1 MYSSQQ
7 HDNLVNKFRKMPPML
22 TRPNLA
28 AWVLPLIFM
37 TNLADR
43 MTAWAQPMSFHV
55 RETAGLRRFGYP
67 VTASLGVP
75 EGELRSVDAVV
86 MLDAAD
92 RPVPAQFTTM
102 SAWPDGS
109 VKSLDV
115 DFTSSIGPLE
125 SATYRVDLKPD
136 AKPVPAAGLSVSET
150 SDEIIVS
157 SSSIRH
163 RIRRDGKPLL
173 SSVAFGNDEFLAA
186 DGITTT
192 QKPGAV
198 EILKS
203 GPFNVTIGLGDVR
216 LEYVS
221 SKSWVKITQNAMPA
235 TDLAVDAHF
244 VMAETPVV
252 WDFGAGGWL
261 YGSCGTREQTA
272 LLRLNSDNWQVF
284 TGKHDEQT
292 LFATGHTVDGW
303 GHMADREHVIAFG
316 VMDFNADRTSNFS
329 ITGEGRFRAAV
340 QRKDLTV
347 YFHFVKNPVQVT
359 AVTSPASMLAPL
371 IVTIDG
377 PSAGM

>member
-1 MYSSQQ
+1 
-7 HDNLVNKFRKMPPML
+7 ML
-22 TRPNLA
+22 HTFKGLHRA
-28 AWVLPLIFM
+28 AWVLVSVCILIV
-37 TNLADR
+37 NDR
-43 MTAWAQPMSFHV
+43 VAVWAQPLTFQV

-67 VTASLGVP
+67 VTASLGIP
-75 EGELRSVDAVV
+75 EGQLRSVDTVV

-92 RPVPAQFTTM
+92 RPVPAQFTAM

-125 SATYRVDLKPD
+125 SETYRVDLMPV
-136 AKPVPAAGLSVSET
+136 AKVIPAAGLSVSET

-173 SSVAFGNDEFLAA
+173 SSMAFGKDEFLTA

-192 QKPGAV
+192 LTPGSV

-203 GPFNVTIGLGDVR
+203 GPFNVTVRLGDVQ

-221 SKSWVKITQNAMPA
+221 SKSWVKITQNAMQA
-235 TDLAVDAHF
+235 TDLAVNAHF
-244 VMAETPVV
+244 VMPETPVV

-292 LFATGHTVDGW
+292 LFATGHTVEGW
-303 GHMADREHVIAFG
+303 GHLADRDHVIAFG
-316 VMDFNADRTSNFS
+316 VMDFESDQTSNFS
-329 ITGEGRFRAAV
+329 INGEGRFRTAV
-340 QRKDLTV
+340 AQRKDLTV

-359 AVTSPASMLAPL
+359 AVTSPASMLSPL
-371 IVTIDG
+371 DVTIG
-377 PSAGM
+377 VPHAGR

>member
-7 HDNLVNKFRKMPPML
+7 HDSLVNKFRKMPPML

-37 TNLADR
+37 TTLADR
-43 MTAWAQPMSFHV
+43 MTVWAQPLTFQV

-67 VTASLGVP
+67 VTASLAVP
-75 EGELRSVDAVV
+75 EGHLRSMEAVV

-92 RPVPAQFTTM
+92 HPVPAQFTAM

-109 VKSLDV
+109 IKSFDA
-115 DFTSSIGPLE
+115 DFTSSIGPHE
-125 SATYRVDLKPD
+125 SDTYRVDLKPD

-173 SSVAFGNDEFLAA
+173 SSVAFGNDEFLSA

-192 QKPGAV
+192 QKPGVV

-203 GPFNVTIGLGDVR
+203 GPFNVKVRLGDVR

-221 SKSWVKITQNAMPA
+221 SKSWVKITQNAMHA

-244 VMAETPVV
+244 VMPETPVV

-272 LLRLNSDNWQVF
+272 LLQLNPDNWQVF
-284 TGKHDEQT
+284 TGKYDEQT
-292 LFATGHTVDGW
+292 LFATGHTVEGW
-303 GHMADREHVIAFG
+303 GHLADRDHVVAFG
-316 VMDFNADRTSNFS
+316 VMDFSSDRTSNFS
-329 ITGEGRFRAAV
+329 INGEGRFLAAA

-377 PSAGM
+377 KQAER